1 MQDDRII
8 FEPIGTIFSPFKDI
22 EGVPVQPAGAD
33 GIRGKVEVYSR
44 YAEGLKGLKGFS
56 HIILIYHF
64 HRSKGYSL
72 LVKPFLQDSI
82 QGVFATRAP
91 KRPNR
96 IGISVV
102 KIGKIR
108 DNIIDV
114 VNMDIVDG
122 TPLLDIKPYVSF
134 FDNVKNEKN
143 GWLSHIT
150 GDINKIRADG
160 RFK

>member
-1 MQDDRII
+1 MQDDKII

-102 KIGKIR
+102 KIRKIR